1 MRARPAW
8 FRVVLQ
14 ASPIGSITASILL
27 IVLIGLIDYLTGY
40 RFRVSIFYLLPVFW
54 TTWRAGK
61 AAGLAVS
68 LLAAAIWLLAD
79 VAARGPGTLALL
91 PLWNALVTLGFLAVT
106 VLVLSAFREEH
117 SLARTCSLTGLP
129 NRLAFFEAAE
139 AEIER
144 FRRYP
149 RPLSVL
155 YVDLD
160 GFKSLND
167 RFGHRAGDAALKAVG
182 DVLKAH
188 VRSVDVA
195 ARLGGDEFAV
205 LLPETGLEAA
215 EAVAGKLKDR
225 LERAAPDRPW
235 KVVSSVGIATFLRP
249 PESVDELI
257 RTADEEMYAAKRAG
271 KNAVRK
277 KLIGPVQPE
286 TSTGGAP
293 GPGA

>member
-1 MRARPAW
+1 MRARRAW
-8 FRVVLQ
+8 IRVVLE
-14 ASPIGSITASILL
+14 ASPTGTTIASILL
-27 IVLIGLIDYLTGY
+27 IALVGLIDYLTGY
-40 RFRVSIFYLLPVFW
+40 RLRISIFYLLPVFW
-54 TTWRAGK
+54 TTWRVGK
-61 AAGLAVS
+61 AAGLVVAV
-68 LLAAAIWLLAD
+68 LAAAIWLLAD
-79 VAARGPGTLALL
+79 LAAREPGTLALL
-91 PLWNALVTLGFLAVT
+91 PLWNALVTLGFFAVS
-106 VLVLSAFREEH
+106 VLVLSAFQEER

-129 NRLAFFEAAE
+129 NRLAFFEAAD

-144 FRRYP
+144 SRRYP

-167 RFGHRAGDAALKAVG
+167 RFGHRAGDAALIAVG

-215 EAVAGKLKDR
+215 EAVAGKLMDH
-225 LERAAPDRPW
+225 LARAAPDRPW
-235 KVVSSVGIATFLRP
+235 KVASSVGIATFLRP

-271 KNAVRK
+271 KNTVRK
-277 KLIGPVQPE
+277 KLIGPAQPD
-286 TSTGGAP
+286 TSTDGVA